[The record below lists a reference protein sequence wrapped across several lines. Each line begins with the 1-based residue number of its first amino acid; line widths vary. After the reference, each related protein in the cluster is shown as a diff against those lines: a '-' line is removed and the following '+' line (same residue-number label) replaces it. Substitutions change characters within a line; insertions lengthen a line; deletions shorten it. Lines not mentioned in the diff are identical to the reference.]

1 MRPTSTALL
10 LACALLLARFG
21 HERRAA
27 PALAAAARSGE
38 EGNGARLQSSDAT
51 EFQQTHWDSRVIRQ
65 LIAERFEGGMHG
77 KADDGAVNVH
87 DLRTRRILALRAQD
101 NNVTRVRT
109 EFRNVVQG
117 VAAATAADENGR
129 TLCPTDECKY
139 GKCVFAGCSNP
150 VSCSGGRCVF
160 VDCEAPTCD
169 GGLCRFYGC
178 HRPTCKGGGCRFE
191 ETNTTLG
198 HGFCTGGEC
207 SIDGVPT
214 ASNMRNWLAR

>member
-77 KADDGAVNVH
+77 KADNGAGAIAPTPVTVANGTYQPLSRPVFIYVNKAAVERAEVKAFV
-87 DLRTRRILALRAQD
+87 DYYLGEGTKLVSEVGYIRLPEKAYELARKRFAD
-101 NNVTRVRT
+101 KVT
-109 EFRNVVQG
+109 G
-117 VAAATAADENGR
+117 SM
-129 TLCPTDECKY
+129 
-139 GKCVFAGCSNP
+139 FAGQGSK
-150 VSCSGGRCVF
+150 VGVT
-160 VDCEAPTCD
+160 VEDMLA
-169 GGLCRFYGC
+169 
-178 HRPTCKGGGCRFE
+178 
-191 ETNTTLG
+191 
-198 HGFCTGGEC
+198 GE
-207 SIDGVPT
+207 
-214 ASNMRNWLAR
+214 